1 MQIHTV
7 VHRLGLVPVLSWQNM
22 DMYGVY
28 TQQIN
33 KLSDFKL
40 FSDLL
45 NIVLPIYISYKKAW
59 VRVNQTHSWVQVP
72 S

>member
-7 VHRLGLVPVLSWQNM
+7 VHRLGHVPVLSWQNM

-45 NIVLPIYISYKKAW
+45 NIVLPIYI
-59 VRVNQTHSWVQVP
+59 
-72 S
+72 